1 MTEGTFTS
9 KHFEV
14 ETIELAGRT
23 EYFVR
28 GGRHLFA
35 SLPDAFE
42 GVERIGVIGWGSQGP
57 AQAQNLR
64 ESLEGSRVQVTVG
77 LRPGSSSADEARAAG
92 FSESDGTLGEMFEV
106 TRTSDLVLLLIEST
120 RGDIADTVAGA
131 YEAAGVAGIHIE
143 DQVEAKRCGHLG
155 GKQLVS
161 REAMVR
167 RIKAALRGRSDPSFI
182 VMARTDA
189 VACEGLDA
197 GIKRAL
203 QYRAAGADMI
213 FVEALSGLDQY
224 LRFAEAVKVPVLANL
239 TEFGKT
245 PLFTLKQVRSARVSI
260 ALYPL
265 SAFRAMNAAALKV
278 FQTIR
283 AAGTQKGALKQMQT
297 RAELYESL
305 GYNPASDR
313 MWKRATN
320 L

>member
-1 MTEGTFTS
+1 MASPFKKLKRASTTPGARFR
-9 KHFEV
+9 KA
-14 ETIELAGRT
+14 LAAESPLQLVG
-23 EYFVR
+23 VINA
-28 GGRHLFA
+28 FA
-35 SLPDAFE
+35 AVLAEKSGFKALYLSGAGVANASYGLPD
-42 GVERIGVIGWGSQGP
+42 IGITK
-57 AQAQNLR
+57 
-64 ESLEGSRVQVTVG
+64 LEN
-77 LRPGSSSADEARAAG
+77 
-92 FSESDGTLGEMFEV
+92 
-106 TRTSDLVLLLIEST
+106 VLLDVRRITSAT
-120 RGDIADTVAGA
+120 RLPLLVDADTGWSNPARTVREMIKAGA
-131 YEAAGVAGIHIE
+131 AGIHIE

-155 GKQLVS
+155 GKQLVTP
-161 REAMVR
+161 EAMVR

-189 VACEGLDA
+189 VAREGLDA

-213 FVEALSGLDQY
+213 FVEALTDLDQY
-224 LRFAEAVKVPVLANL
+224 RRFADEVKIPVLANL

-245 PLFTLKQVRSARVSI
+245 PLFTVEQVRSAGVAI

-297 RAELYESL
+297 RAELYEAL
-305 GYNPASDR
+305 GYNPASNR
-313 MWKRATN
+313 MWKRAKN